1 LTTTTISYNISGI
14 ESDILIVFA
23 KKIFMRIL
31 NKIKFIKLLPIIL
44 VSLLF
49 ISASKIYA
57 ATSRIDLLTADD
69 FAILG
74 GSTITNTGSSVI
86 TGDLGLHPGTSLTGF
101 PPGTINGT
109 THATDAVALQAQ
121 TDLTTAYNDAA
132 SRSCTANLSGQDL
145 GGMTLTPGV
154 YCFDSS
160 AQLTGTL
167 ILNGEGDADAVFI
180 FKMGSTITT
189 ASGSSVSL
197 INSAQSCNVFWQVV
211 SSATLGTTTSFIG
224 NIMALTSITLNTSA
238 TVNGRVLA
246 RNGAVT
252 LDTNAISKATCA
264 VGTAGAPTPTP
275 TPTPTSTSSSTTSSN
290 SVDSYCAPIA
300 NTVVTPIIIESK
312 RVDKDSIYIKWGPY
326 SGVDTFNVEYGFENG
341 KFLYNTNVTGFYVTI
356 NDLPLN
362 QPIWIRVAA
371 RNDCQIGTYGQPL
384 FVGGPSMPNTGFI
397 VNKKN
402 IFELVLS
409 FFENLF

>member
-1 LTTTTISYNISGI
+1 
-14 ESDILIVFA
+14 
-23 KKIFMRIL
+23 MRIL
-31 NKIKFIKLLPIIL
+31 NRIKFIKLLPIIL
-44 VSLLF
+44 VSLFF
-49 ISASKIYA
+49 IPVSKVLGA
-57 ATSRIDLLTADD
+57 EARVGLGTADS
-69 FAILG
+69 FAVLG
-74 GSTITNTGSSVI
+74 GSAITNTGLSVI
-86 TGDLGLHPGTSLTGF
+86 TGDLGLSPETSITGF
-101 PPGTINGT
+101 PPGTISGT

-121 TDLTTAYNDAA
+121 TDLTTAYNDADG
-132 SRSCTANLSGQDL
+132 RSCTTNLTGQDL

-167 ILNGEGDADAVFI
+167 ILNGQGDVDAVFI

-197 INSAQSCNVFWQVV
+197 INSAQSCNVFWKVG

-224 NIMALTSITLNTSA
+224 NIMVLTSITLNTNA

-252 LDTNAISKATCA
+252 LDTNTISKTTCA
-264 VGTAGAPTPTP
+264 VGTAGAPTSTP
-275 TPTPTSTSSSTTSSN
+275 TSSSTSGTTIA
-290 SVDSYCAPIA
+290 YCPPIV

-326 SGVDTFNVEYGFENG
+326 SGVETFNVEYGFENG
-341 KFLYNTNVTGFYVTI
+341 KWLYNTNVTGFFVTI

-371 RNDCQIGTYGQPL
+371 RNECQIGDYGEAK
-384 FVGGPSMPNTGFI
+384 FIGGPSMPNTGFI